1 MSNPDR
7 TSEMAYFLQDNT
19 VQYLKGATEDEL
31 TEFVNTLLPHIS
43 PVGVNRIY
51 PFVAESVPTSHW
63 TPTSGMV
70 AIDDD
75 DYDPSLNQLRQ
86 PNPEREGTNGD

>member
-1 MSNPDR
+1 MSSPDL

-51 PFVAESVPTSHW
+51 PLVAQVFPTG
-63 TPTSGMV
+63 TPTHGMV
-70 AIDDD
+70 AIDPDD
-75 DYDPSLNQLRQ
+75 DLPFNYG
-86 PNPEREGTNGD
+86 GTA